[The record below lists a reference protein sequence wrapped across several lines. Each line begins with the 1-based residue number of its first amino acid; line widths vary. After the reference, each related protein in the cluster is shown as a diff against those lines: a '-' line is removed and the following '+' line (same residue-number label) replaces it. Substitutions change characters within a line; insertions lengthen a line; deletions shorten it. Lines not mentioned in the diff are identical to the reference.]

1 VTPAAR
7 PSPQRADRRRP
18 AATAPADQAD
28 GLRRLFGAR
37 AACCVPLVAN
47 PHVGGAA
54 VALEALASAFA
65 GLRRHVLVVDAA
77 DTSPDAPEAATLGL
91 AGCVQW
97 LAPQLAYLAAR
108 GLPRRFVDTRGSAA
122 RMLDEIQAAAPDADL
137 VVVHAEAIDLAR
149 IFKGFPAR
157 PVLLAADHPE
167 SVKHAYACWKLLA
180 RRCAWLSADLL
191 LAGGEPSRTAQI
203 AASVSQ
209 CAEDFF
215 GGELEAWAAAATA
228 SGDDEHDHEAGELRR
243 LAIAQLQRGDA
254 LAGGLPAEPVFAR
267 RAPRRSR

>member
-1 VTPAAR
+1 VTSTAR
-7 PSPQRADRRRP
+7 PSLLRAVRRRP
-18 AATAPADQAD
+18 GATAPADQAD

-37 AACCVPLVAN
+37 AACCVPVVAN

-91 AGCVQW
+91 SGCVQW
-97 LAPQLAYLAAR
+97 LGPQLAYLAAR
-108 GLPRRFVDTRGSAA
+108 GLPRRFVDTRGSAV

-180 RRCAWLSADLL
+180 RRCAWLGADLL
-191 LAGGEPSRTAQI
+191 LAAAEPSRTAQI

-215 GGELEAWAAAATA
+215 DGELAAWAAAAPGG
-228 SGDDEHDHEAGELRR
+228 SEEDDDLRR
-243 LAIAQLQRGDA
+243 LALAQLQRGDA
-254 LAGGLPAEPVFAR
+254 LAGSPLAEPAFAR
-267 RAPRRSR
+267 RAPRRAR

>member
-1 VTPAAR
+1 MTAAR
-7 PSPQRADRRRP
+7 PASPRAGRRGL
-18 AATAPADQAD
+18 AARAPMDQAD

-37 AACCVPLVAN
+37 APRCVPLVAN
-47 PHVGGAA
+47 PHAGAAA
-54 VALEALASAFA
+54 VALEALASAFVD
-65 GLRRHVLVVDAA
+65 LHCHVLVVDAA
-77 DTSPDAPEAATLGL
+77 DTSPDAPEAASLGL

-97 LAPQLAYLAAR
+97 LAPQLGYLAAR

-122 RMLDEIQAAAPDADL
+122 RMIDEVRRAAPDADL

-149 IFKGFPAR
+149 LFKGFPAR

-180 RRCAWLSADLL
+180 RRCAWLTADLL
-191 LAGGEPSRTAQI
+191 LTDAHPARTAPI

-215 GGELEAWAAAATA
+215 GGELGGWAAVA
-228 SGDDEHDHEAGELRR
+228 SPGGRDDGDPDELRR
-243 LAIAQLQRGDA
+243 LALAQLHRDDEPVGDR
-254 LAGGLPAEPVFAR
+254 LPATTFAP
-267 RAPRRSR
+267 RAPRPER